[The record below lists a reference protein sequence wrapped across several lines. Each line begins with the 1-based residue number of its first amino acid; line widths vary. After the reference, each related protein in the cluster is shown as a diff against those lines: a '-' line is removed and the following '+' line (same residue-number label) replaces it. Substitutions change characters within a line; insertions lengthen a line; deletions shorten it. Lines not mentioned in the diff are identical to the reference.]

1 MVLVDFNGL
10 AIGSIMGQ
18 LSRGEELSENLVKHI
33 ILNNLRVYRNK
44 YPEQKHGKMVI
55 ACDSYS
61 WRKEVFPEYKAARKA
76 NRATDKHDWP
86 LIFDLIEDTLKDLR
100 ENFPYAVIKIDG
112 AEADDIIGALT
123 THKAIKPFSL
133 EERYRD
139 CAGGEDVVIISADK
153 DFIQLQQ
160 YGRVEQWSPM
170 FNKMIKEDNPRKY
183 LFEHLLKGDAG
194 DGVPNANSHD
204 DVFTTGSRQKPMT
217 QKQIDKYWDNRD
229 DLEMIMKP
237 NIYRNF
243 MRNVQMI
250 DLTNTPD
257 GIREAAINIYEN
269 YVYPTRTN
277 ILTYLVEHRMK
288 MLVECAEEF

>member
-44 YPEQKHGKMVI
+44 YPESKHGKMVI

-61 WRKEVFPEYKAARKA
+61 WRKDVFPEYKAARKA

-86 LIFDLIEDTLKDLR
+86 LIFDLIEDTLNDLR
-100 ENFPYAVIKIDG
+100 ENFPYAVIKIDS

-123 THKAIKPFSL
+123 VHKADF
-133 EERYRD
+133 
-139 CAGGEDVVIISADK
+139 GGEDVVIISADK

-160 YGRVEQWSPM
+160 YGHVEQWSPM
-170 FNKMIKEDNPRKY
+170 FNKMIKEDNPRRY
-183 LFEHLLKGDAG
+183 LFEHLLKGDSG

-204 DVFTTGSRQKPMT
+204 DVFTTGSRQTPMT
-217 QKQIDKYWDNRD
+217 QKAIDKYWDNRD

-237 NIYRNF
+237 NVFRNF

-257 GIREAAINIYEN
+257 GIREEAINKYEN

-288 MLVECAEEF
+288 MLVDCAAEF

>member
-18 LSRGEELSENLVKHI
+18 LNRGEELSENLVKHI
-33 ILNNLRVYRNK
+33 ILNNLRIYRNK
-44 YPEQKHGKMVI
+44 YKEADHGKMVI

-61 WRKEVFPEYKAARKA
+61 WRKDVFPEYKAARKA
-76 NRATDKHDWP
+76 NRESDKHDWKE
-86 LIFDLIEDTLKDLR
+86 IFDLIESTLNDLR
-100 ENFPYAVIKIDG
+100 ENFPYAVIKIDS

-123 THKAIKPFSL
+123 AHKSDF
-133 EERYRD
+133 
-139 CAGGEDVVIISADK
+139 GGEDVVIISADK

-160 YGRVEQWSPM
+160 YGNVTEQWSPL
-170 FNKMIKEDNPRKY
+170 FNKMVKDDNPRKY
-183 LFEHLLKGDAG
+183 LFEHLLKGDSG

-204 DVFTTGSRQKPMT
+204 NVFTTGSRQTPMT

-237 NIYRNF
+237 NVYRNF

-257 GIREAAINIYEN
+257 GIREAAINTYEN
-269 YVYPTRTN
+269 YKYPPRTN
-277 ILTYLVEHRMK
+277 ILTYLIEHRMK
-288 MLVECAEEF
+288 MLIDSAAEF

>member
-1 MVLVDFNGL
+1 MVLCDFNGL

-18 LSRGEELSENLVKHI
+18 LSRGEELSSNLVKHI
-33 ILNNLRVYRNK
+33 ILNNLRIYRNK
-44 YPEQKHGKMVI
+44 YPESKHGKMVI

-61 WRKEVFPEYKAARKA
+61 WRKDVFPEYKAARKA

-86 LIFDLIEDTLKDLR
+86 MIFDLIEDTLKDLR
-100 ENFPYAVIKIDG
+100 ENFPYAVIKIDS

-123 THKAIKPFSL
+123 VHKADF
-133 EERYRD
+133 
-139 CAGGEDVVIISADK
+139 GGEDVVIISADK

-160 YGRVEQWSPM
+160 YGHVEQWSPM
-170 FNKMIKEDNPRKY
+170 FNKMIKEDNPRRY
-183 LFEHLLKGDAG
+183 LFEHLLKGDSG

-204 DVFTTGSRQKPMT
+204 DVFTTGSRQTPMT
-217 QKQIDKYWDNRD
+217 QKAIDKYWDNRD

-237 NIYRNF
+237 NVYRNF

-257 GIREAAINIYEN
+257 GIREEAINKYEN

-288 MLVECAEEF
+288 MLVDCAAEF

>member
-33 ILNNLRVYRNK
+33 IINNLRVYRNK
-44 YPEQKHGKMVI
+44 YKEADYGKMVI

-61 WRKEVFPEYKAARKA
+61 WRKDVFPEYKAARKA

-86 LIFDLIEDTLKDLR
+86 MIFDLIEDTLNDLR
-100 ENFPYAVIKIDG
+100 ENFPYAVIKIDS

-123 THKAIKPFSL
+123 VHKSTPLI
-133 EERYRD
+133 
-139 CAGGEDVVIISADK
+139 GEDVVIISADK

-160 YGRVEQWSPM
+160 YGHVIQWSPM
-170 FNKMIKEDNPRKY
+170 FNKMVKEDNPRRY
-183 LFEHLLKGDAG
+183 LFEHLLKGDSG

-204 DVFTTGSRQKPMT
+204 DVFTTGSRQTPMT
-217 QKQIDKYWDNRD
+217 QKQIDKYWDNHD

-237 NIYRNF
+237 NVFRNF

-257 GIREAAINIYEN
+257 GIREAAINTYEN
-269 YVYPTRTN
+269 YKYPPRTN
-277 ILTYLVEHRMK
+277 ILTYLIEHRMK
-288 MLVECAEEF
+288 MLIDSAAEF

>member
-1 MVLVDFNGL
+1 MVIVDFNGL

-18 LSRGEELSENLVKHI
+18 LQRGEELSENLVKHI

-44 YPEQKHGKMVI
+44 YKEADHGKMVI

-61 WRKEVFPEYKAARKA
+61 WRKEVFPEYKAQRKA
-76 NRATDKHDWP
+76 NRSKDKHDWQQ
-86 LIFDLIEDTLKDLR
+86 IFDLIESTLQDLR
-100 ENFPYAVIKIDG
+100 ENFPYAVIKIDS

-123 THKAIKPFSL
+123 VEMSDF
-133 EERYRD
+133 
-139 CAGGEDVVIISADK
+139 GGEDVVIISADK

-160 YGRVEQWSPM
+160 YGHVIQWSPM
-170 FNKMIKEDNPRKY
+170 FNKMIKEDNPRRY

-204 DVFTTGSRQKPMT
+204 DVFVTAARQTPMT
-217 QKQIDKYWDNRD
+217 QKQIDKYWDNHD

-237 NIYRNF
+237 NVFRNF

-250 DLTNTPD
+250 DLSNTPD
-257 GIREAAINIYEN
+257 GIREASINTYKN
-269 YVYPTRTN
+269 YKYPSRQN
-277 ILTYLVEHRMK
+277 ILTYLIENRMK
-288 MLVECAEEF
+288 MLIDSAGEF